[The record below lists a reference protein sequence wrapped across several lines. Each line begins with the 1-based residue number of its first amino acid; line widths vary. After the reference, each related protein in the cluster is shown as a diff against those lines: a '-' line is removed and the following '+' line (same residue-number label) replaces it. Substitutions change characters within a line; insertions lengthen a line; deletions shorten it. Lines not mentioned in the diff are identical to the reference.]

1 MAEFLLARRPLENRM
16 EAPGFLPRKVHLC
29 TYTQILLIGESAGWK
44 IQGSRKGYGDRCQVA
59 EHSCVAACA
68 GGSVLGGTWAHHSEV
83 GRTEKV

>member
-1 MAEFLLARRPLENRM
+1 M
-16 EAPGFLPRKVHLC
+16 EAPGFLPRKVHLG